1 MLLTDVSLKRRTVVA
16 VLIVLIVAAGV
27 SSYINLPRE
36 STPDIPLARI
46 LITTA
51 YEGISPED
59 IESSVTIKIENELT
73 GLKGLKEIRSVS
85 AEGISMI
92 DVEFVSDIA
101 VEDALQYVRDRV
113 DLAKPELPSDAEEPA
128 LKEINI
134 AEFPIALINIS
145 GSISPVRLKVIADDL
160 EDAIEQIP
168 GVLNVDVLGA
178 LEREIRIEID
188 PDRLASYN
196 LTIPELLALVPSEN
210 VNISAGALETAGTTF
225 NVRVPAEFE
234 KPAEIER
241 LVLAVRDDKP
251 IYLAD
256 VATIC
261 DTFKDRTTF
270 SRLDRVDSITI
281 SIQKRI
287 GANVIHISDSIKEI
301 VAEARKLAPAGVTF
315 DITFDKSK
323 YIRIMISDL
332 ENNIAC
338 GLILVLAV
346 LLLFIGGRT
355 SAIVAAAIPMSMLIS
370 FAVISLLGYTLNMVV
385 LFSLVLALGML
396 VDNAIVIVENI
407 YRHVQLGY
415 GRMEAALLG
424 TREVAWPVATSTAT
438 TVAAFFPLMF
448 WPGIMGSFMK
458 YLPITL
464 IITLTSSLF
473 VALVISPTIC
483 SVAAGGKQKQKSDST
498 WLVRSY
504 RGLLELILGHWTAR
518 VFTLWMSACLLL
530 AMGLLYIGFGKGV
543 EFFPIPDPDRAIINI
558 RSPQGTSRNES
569 DRLARIVEKRVEK
582 YRGDLRYVITNVG
595 SSGAGLSFGA
605 SAGGPHIAN
614 LTLVFHDY
622 AVRSRPSADAVKEIR
637 RDLSDIAGAEIKVEK
652 EKMGPPAGAPITVRL
667 IGKDFKVI
675 EGLSK
680 KAKQMIATVP
690 GLINL
695 RSDYEAARPEL
706 SFVPDRRRAKLLRA
720 DTAVVG
726 QFLKMA
732 IFGLKVGV
740 FREYNDEYDITV
752 RLPLSK
758 RTNIEDLL
766 SLQIPNAI
774 GRAVPLSSVGTFD
787 YRGGFGTINRIDQKR
802 VVTLTADV
810 EGRLGDAVLKDTQQ
824 RLEQLELPVG
834 YTLQYAGEKEE
845 MDKAAAF
852 LMKAF
857 IYAVLL
863 IVMILV
869 AQFNSLTV
877 PFIIMATVVLSLV
890 GVLTGLLVCGLPFGV
905 LMTGIG
911 VISLAGVV
919 VNNAIVL
926 LDYTRQL
933 EQRGMKLIEA
943 AVEAG
948 KTRLRPVLLTATTTI
963 LGLIPMATG
972 VSFDFHLDKL
982 QWVTRSQSSEWWRT
996 MAIAV
1001 IFGLA
1006 FATLLTLVVVPTLYV
1021 SLARIAEWFGIK
1033 KPEDRPPPR
1042 TTTS

>member
-1 MLLTDVSLKRRTVVA
+1 MLLTDIALKRRTVVA
-16 VLIVLIVAAGV
+16 VLVFLIIVAGA
-27 SSYINLPRE
+27 SSYVALPRE
-36 STPDIPLARI
+36 DAPDVPIPHV
-46 LITTA
+46 LITTT
-51 YEGISPED
+51 YEGVSPED
-59 IESSVTIKIENELT
+59 IETSITIKLEKELA
-73 GLKGLKEIRSVS
+73 GLKGLKQLSSTS
-85 AEGISMI
+85 AEGISII
-92 DVEFVSDIA
+92 DAEFLSDI
-101 VEDALQYVRDRV
+101 VIEDALQYVRDRI
-113 DLAKPELPSDAEEPA
+113 DLAKPELPPEADEPS

-134 AEFPIALINIS
+134 AEFPIGLVNIS
-145 GSISPVRLKVIADDL
+145 GNISPVRLKAIADEL
-160 EDAIEQIP
+160 EDSIEQVP
-168 GVLNVDVLGA
+168 GVLNADVLGS

-188 PDRLASYN
+188 PDRLASYD

-210 VNISAGALETAGTTF
+210 VNVSAGGLETEGTKF
-225 NVRVPAEFE
+225 NVRVPAEFAD
-234 KPAEIER
+234 PGEING
-241 LVLAVRDDKP
+241 LVLAVRNDRP
-251 IYLAD
+251 IYLAN

-281 SIQKRI
+281 SIQKRT

-301 VAEARKLAPAGVTF
+301 VAEARKLAPAGVKF

-346 LLLFIGGRT
+346 LLLFVGGRT
-355 SAIVAAAIPMSMLIS
+355 SAIVAAAIPISMLMS

-415 GRMEAALLG
+415 GRMEAALMG

-438 TVAAFFPLMF
+438 TVAAFFPMMF
-448 WPGIMGSFMK
+448 WPGIMGDFMK

-473 VALVISPTIC
+473 VALVISPAIC
-483 SVAAGGKQKQKSDST
+483 SVAAGGRRKQKSDSA

-504 RGLLELILGHWTAR
+504 RRLLELILGHWSTR
-518 VFTLWMSACLLL
+518 VFTLWLSACLLL
-530 AMGLLYIGFGKGV
+530 AMGLLYKGFGKGV

-558 RSPQGTSRNES
+558 RSPQGTSLNES
-569 DRLARIVEKRVEK
+569 DRLARIVEERVEK
-582 YRGDLRYVITNVG
+582 YRDDLRYVITNVG
-595 SSGAGLSFGA
+595 SSGAGFSFGA

-622 AVRSRPSADAVKEIR
+622 ADRKRSSADAVKEIR

-652 EKMGPPAGAPITVRL
+652 EKVGPPAGAPITVRV
-667 IGKDFKVI
+667 IGKDFKVL
-675 EGLSK
+675 EGLSE

-690 GLINL
+690 GLIDL
-695 RSDYEAARPEL
+695 RSDHEAARPEL
-706 SFVPDRRRAKLLRA
+706 SFVPDRRRAKLLHV

-732 IFGLKVGV
+732 IFGMKVGV
-740 FREYNDEYDITV
+740 FRDYNDEYDITV

-758 RTNIEDLL
+758 RINVEDLL
-766 SLQIPNAI
+766 SLQIPNAT
-774 GRAVPLSSVGTFD
+774 GKAVPLSSVGTFD

-810 EGRLGDAVLKDTQQ
+810 EGRLSDDVLKDVQG
-824 RLEQLELPVG
+824 RLERLEMPVG
-834 YTLQYAGEKEE
+834 YNLQYAGEKEE
-845 MDKAAAF
+845 MDKARAF

-933 EQRGMKLIEA
+933 EQRGLELVEA

-948 KTRLRPVLLTATTTI
+948 KTR
-963 LGLIPMATG
+963 
-972 VSFDFHLDKL
+972 
-982 QWVTRSQSSEWWRT
+982 
-996 MAIAV
+996 
-1001 IFGLA
+1001 
-1006 FATLLTLVVVPTLYV
+1006 
-1021 SLARIAEWFGIK
+1021 
-1033 KPEDRPPPR
+1033 
-1042 TTTS
+1042 